1 MIEKRDFMTEKRL
14 TGIRT
19 GREPGT
25 VSLGTRM
32 EASGLC
38 FRKVAV
44 VSIENGLG
52 EIGWNSNCL

>member
-25 VSLGTRM
+25 VCLGTRM

-38 FRKVAV
+38 FRNVAV
-44 VSIENGLG
+44 VIIEKGLG